1 MLKPLALAATL
12 ALSTP
17 ALAQGALAIECPLSH
32 AIFGQSTSATRIIFF
47 QPDRDWAAN
56 QIAGFRL
63 EIAGTSYD
71 GTVHMP
77 NGFSQP
83 KGRLTKDCAPDDTD
97 TDACSFWDGIVYALV
112 DGRIAELPHFVE
124 DVPAD
129 EMAPQQLLLPGFAA
143 NVWYSML
150 REAAFPG
157 DDMVTDT
164 FDLVACA
171 K

>member
-1 MLKPLALAATL
+1 MLKPLTALAVTL

-17 ALAQGALAIECPLSH
+17 AVAIECPLSH
-32 AIFGQSTSATRIIFF
+32 AIYGQSTSAARAIFF

-83 KGRLTKDCAPDDTD
+83 RGRLSRDCEEGGDLE
-97 TDACSFWDGIVYALV
+97 ACTLWDGIVYALV

-129 EMAPQQLLLPGFAA
+129 DMAPQQILLPGFAA

-150 REAAFPG
+150 REDAFPG
-157 DDMVTDT
+157 EDMVTDT

>member
-1 MLKPLALAATL
+1 MLKPLALAATF
-12 ALSTP
+12 
-17 ALAQGALAIECPLSH
+17 ALATPVLAIECPLSH
-32 AIFGQSTSATRIIFF
+32 AIYEQPTSAARLSFIA
-47 QPDRDWAAN
+47 PDRDWAAN

-63 EIAGTSYD
+63 DIAGTSYD

-83 KGRLTKDCAPDDTD
+83 SGRLTRDCAEDEDVE
-97 TDACSFWDGIVYALV
+97 ACTLWDGIVYALV
-112 DGRIAELPHFVE
+112 AGRIAELPHFVE
-124 DVPAD
+124 DVPLD

-157 DDMVTDT
+157 EDMVTDT
-164 FDLVACA
+164 FDLTACA

>member
-83 KGRLTKDCAPDDTD
+83 KGRLTKDCASDDTD
-97 TDACSFWDGIVYALV
+97 TDACTFWDGIVYALV

>member
-97 TDACSFWDGIVYALV
+97 TDACTFWDGIVYALV

-124 DVPAD
+124 DVLAD

>member
-1 MLKPLALAATL
+1 MLKPLALAAAL

-17 ALAQGALAIECPLSH
+17 TLAIECPLSH
-32 AIFGQSTSATRIIFF
+32 AIYGQPTSAARAIFF

-97 TDACSFWDGIVYALV
+97 TDACTFWDGIVYALV

-124 DVPAD
+124 KCRKVLDIRKNCRKRAVFD
-129 EMAPQQLLLPGFAA
+129 ERLFLFFLAKPRAS
-143 NVWYSML
+143 WYSL
-150 REAAFPG
+150 F
-157 DDMVTDT
+157 
-164 FDLVACA
+164 VAHGFS
-171 K
+171 

>member
-17 ALAQGALAIECPLSH
+17 ALAIECPLSH
-32 AIFGQSTSATRIIFF
+32 AIYGQPTSAARIIFF

-83 KGRLTKDCAPDDTD
+83 KGRLTKDCAEDDTD
-97 TDACSFWDGIVYALV
+97 TDACTFWDGIVYALV

-124 DVPAD
+124 DVPTD
-129 EMAPQQLLLPGFAA
+129 DMAPQQILLPGFAA

-150 REAAFPG
+150 RQEAFVG
-157 DDMVTDT
+157 EDMVTDT
-164 FDLVACA
+164 FDLLACA

>member
-1 MLKPLALAATL
+1 MLKPFALAA
-12 ALSTP
+12 ALVASITP
-17 ALAQGALAIECPLSH
+17 AAKAIECPLSH
-32 AIFGQSTSATRIIFF
+32 AIYGQTTSAARLSFME
-47 QPDRDWAAN
+47 PDRDWAAN

-83 KGRLTKDCAPDDTD
+83 KGRLTKDCAEDDTD
-97 TDACSFWDGIVYALV
+97 TDACTFWDGIVYALV

-129 EMAPQQLLLPGFAA
+129 DMAPQQLLLPGFAA

-157 DDMVTDT
+157 EDMVTDT

>member
-1 MLKPLALAATL
+1 MLKPLALAAL
-12 ALSTP
+12 VLSTP
-17 ALAQGALAIECPLSH
+17 ALSQGALAIECPLSH
-32 AIFGQSTSATRIIFF
+32 AIYGQPTSATRAIFF

-83 KGRLTKDCAPDDTD
+83 KGRLTRDCAPDDTD
-97 TDACSFWDGIVYALV
+97 TDACTFWDGIVYALV

-124 DVPAD
+124 DVPVD

-150 REAAFPG
+150 REEAFPG

>member
-1 MLKPLALAATL
+1 MLKPLTLAATL
-12 ALSTP
+12 ALSSLATP
-17 ALAQGALAIECPLSH
+17 AGAIECPLSH
-32 AIFGQSTSATRIIFF
+32 AIYGQSTSATRIIFF

-83 KGRLTKDCAPDDTD
+83 KGRLTKDCAEGDTD
-97 TDACSFWDGIVYALV
+97 TDACTFWDGIVYALV

-124 DVPAD
+124 DVPTD
-129 EMAPQQLLLPGFAA
+129 EMAPPQLLLPGFAA

-150 REAAFPG
+150 REEAFPG
-157 DDMVTDT
+157 EDMVTDT

>member
-1 MLKPLALAATL
+1 MLKPLALAAAL
-12 ALSTP
+12 ALATP
-17 ALAQGALAIECPLSH
+17 ALAIECPLSH
-32 AIFGQSTSATRIIFF
+32 AIYEQPTSAARLSFLK
-47 QPDRDWAAN
+47 PDRDWAAN

-63 EIAGTSYD
+63 DIAGTSYD

-97 TDACSFWDGIVYALV
+97 TDACTFWDGIVYALV
-112 DGRIAELPHFVE
+112 AGRIAELPHFVE
-124 DVPAD
+124 DVPVD
-129 EMAPQQLLLPGFAA
+129 GMAPQQLLLPGFAA

-150 REAAFPG
+150 REDAFPG
-157 DDMVTDT
+157 EDMVTDT

>member
-1 MLKPLALAATL
+1 MLKPLALAA
-12 ALSTP
+12 ALVASITAP
-17 ALAQGALAIECPLSH
+17 AAMAIECPLSH
-32 AIFGQSTSATRIIFF
+32 AIYGQSTSTARVIFF

-83 KGRLTKDCAPDDTD
+83 KGRLTKDCAEDDTD
-97 TDACSFWDGIVYALV
+97 TDACTLWDGVVYALV
-112 DGRIAELPHFVE
+112 DGRIAELPHWVE

-129 EMAPQQLLLPGFAA
+129 DRAPQQILFPGFAA

-150 REAAFPG
+150 REEAFPG
-157 DDMVTDT
+157 EDMVTDT
-164 FDLVACA
+164 FDLIACA